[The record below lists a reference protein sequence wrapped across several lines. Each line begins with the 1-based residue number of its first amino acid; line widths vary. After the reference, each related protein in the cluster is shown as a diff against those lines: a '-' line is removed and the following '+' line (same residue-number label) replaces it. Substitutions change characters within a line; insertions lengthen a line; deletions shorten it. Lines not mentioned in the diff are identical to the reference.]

1 MQFFYI
7 IYNIVQSRLGSSHK
21 QCTQLMDGS
30 ICKRWSSHKDVLHV
44 VNLLSSKDVV
54 DFHWFTDCH
63 PEAIF
68 DVNKC
73 RDLNSDLFH
82 RRREERSSRLSSDHR
97 QFLFEPG
104 SARYFSTPPVTT
116 VWSNYQTIFDDFFK
130 VYFTKMATIT
140 KCSNWLFSSVQLHWV
155 IFNLGQWL
163 NSVDFCHVINH
174 SSLWLVNR
182 VTAVE
187 YR

>member
-1 MQFFYI
+1 VQFFYI

-82 RRREERSSRLSSDHR
+82 RRREERSSDHR
-97 QFLFEPG
+97 RFLSEPG
-104 SARYFSTPPVTT
+104 SAGYFSITLVTLILFWLIDWLIVSTLSLIT
-116 VWSNYQTIFDDFFK
+116 VWSNYQTLYNDFFE
-130 VYFTKMATIT
+130 VYFTKMVYHQMFKLSTDQ
-140 KCSNWLFSSVQLHWV
+140 F
-155 IFNLGQWL
+155 
-163 NSVDFCHVINH
+163 NSV
-174 SSLWLVNR
+174 
-182 VTAVE
+182 
-187 YR
+187 

>member
-1 MQFFYI
+1 MHAADGWINTQAMI
-7 IYNIVQSRLGSSHK
+7 ISQRCVPCCRSAVFQTSRSRRRLPQVH
-21 QCTQLMDGS
+21 
-30 ICKRWSSHKDVLHV
+30 R
-44 VNLLSSKDVV
+44 
-54 DFHWFTDCH
+54 FP

-68 DVNKC
+68 DVNKR
-73 RDLNSDLFH
+73 RDSNSDDLLH